1 MKLRIFSV
9 SKKVKDIEPINKGA
23 FAFMVDP
30 QDLGVDLAK
39 VYGKEGLGLKVF
51 EAEICPIEE
60 FLWGDRSEDKGQPLL
75 NTSTVQ
81 NLLAIRGLA
90 PRILDIIVIQD
101 LDRKYYAQVTEIA
114 KGNRG
119 QGFSQEQFDLYTSLL
134 DKYHIKFW
142 GDTNPMNYVGGQ
154 LVDFGYYDFN
164 SNIDPKNNEDLYKE
178 DVIERVNGLAA
189 YGSREESYQA
199 VEELD
204 IPSQRTMQHRLD
216 MYKLEESDFE
226 GKSVIDLGSSSGTF
240 CRYAARRGA
249 SRIVGIEMDKG
260 LEEIQYDL
268 CNYLGPQYWNIDF
281 YTLDLNTRHTHDH
294 EGVYKS
300 LVELTGRENFDV
312 VLFLSMVQ
320 HVGFPEY
327 IGKFCKEFF
336 ILEGNIAQHA
346 PQFMYMMGENF
357 SRVEQ
362 LGYTKD
368 HMPRV
373 VLKGIKLRSS

>member
-1 MKLRIFSV
+1 MKLRIFV
-9 SKKVKDIEPINKGA
+9 VKNYVADQKILASGA
-23 FAFMVDP
+23 FTFLVDP
-30 QDLGVDLAK
+30 KGLGIDLER
-39 VYGKEGLGLKVF
+39 VYGKKDLGLKLF
-51 EAEICPIEE
+51 LAEMCPIEE
-60 FLWGDRSEDKGQPLL
+60 FLWGDRSEGKGEPLL

-81 NLLAIRGLA
+81 NLMAIRGLA
-90 PRILDIIVIQD
+90 PRILDIVVIKD
-101 LDRKYYAQVTEIA
+101 PKRTYYAQVTEVV
-114 KGNRG
+114 KGEKR
-119 QGFSQEQFDLYTSLL
+119 GFSKEQFDLYKSLL

-142 GDTNPMNYVGGQ
+142 GDTNPSNYIEGK
-154 LVDFGYYDFN
+154 LVDFGYYSFN
-164 SNIDPKNNEDLYKE
+164 SDLDPDKYEDLYRK
-178 DVIERVNGLAA
+178 DIIERVNHEAA

-204 IPSQRTMQHRLD
+204 IPSQRDMKHRVGL
-216 MYKLEESDFE
+216 YKLDEEDLQ

-240 CRYAARRGA
+240 CRYAARQGA
-249 SRIVGIEMDKG
+249 SRVVGIEMDKG
-260 LEEIQYDL
+260 LEDVQYDL

-281 YTLDLNTRHTHDH
+281 YTLDLNTRRTHNH

-346 PQFMYMMGENF
+346 PQFIHLMGDNF
-357 SRVEQ
+357 NRVEQ
-362 LGYTKD
+362 MGYTKD

-373 VLKGIKLRSS
+373 VLKGRK